1 MTKNVS
7 LKLTKNVKSDQ
18 KRQSCAGHALLK
30 NRENKIKTIKIYI
43 KNNKIIKNFKKN
55 QRLARFWH
63 ADCWKKDKPK
73 GKAKK
78 TAGQIHYG
86 FYNFPADAEKHFI
99 FHLNFK
105 LGVIS

>member
-1 MTKNVS
+1 M
-7 LKLTKNVKSDQ
+7 
-18 KRQSCAGHALLK
+18 
-30 NRENKIKTIKIYI
+30 
-43 KNNKIIKNFKKN
+43 
-55 QRLARFWH
+55 QRLVRFWH
-63 ADCWKKDKPK
+63 ADCCKKDKPK

-105 LGVIS
+105 LGVIP

>member
-1 MTKNVS
+1 MTKNVN

-18 KRQSCAGHALLK
+18 KRQSCAAHALLK
-30 NRENKIKTIKIYI
+30 NREKKIKTIKIHF
-43 KNNKIIKNFKKN
+43 KNNKIIKNFKKM

-63 ADCWKKDKPK
+63 ADCCKKDKPK

-86 FYNFPADAEKHFI
+86 FYNFPADAVKRFI

-105 LGVIS
+105 LGVIP

>member
-7 LKLTKNVKSDQ
+7 PKLTKNVKSDQ
-18 KRQSCAGHALLK
+18 KRQSCAEHALLK

-43 KNNKIIKNFKKN
+43 KNNKIIKNFKKM
-55 QRLARFWH
+55 QRLVRFWH

-78 TAGQIHYG
+78 RPLVKYITG
-86 FYNFPADAEKHFI
+86 FII
-99 FHLNFK
+99 FRQMPKNILFFT
-105 LGVIS
+105 